1 MRARLRRVSQEARI
15 VRGGG
20 EVVVVGRVEV
30 EAPFV
35 GAGWEFVREGWGVE
49 AESVRAQ

>member
-20 EVVVVGRVEV
+20 EGSLAWPLVVGDW
-30 EAPFV
+30 
-35 GAGWEFVREGWGVE
+35 GAE
-49 AESVRAQ
+49 ESVRTQ